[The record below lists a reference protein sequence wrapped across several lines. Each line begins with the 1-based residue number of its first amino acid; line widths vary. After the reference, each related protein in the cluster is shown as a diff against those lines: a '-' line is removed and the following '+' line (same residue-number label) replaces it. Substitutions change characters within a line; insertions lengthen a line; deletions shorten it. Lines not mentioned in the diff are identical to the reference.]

1 MAGAAARSQPE
12 TPPPAVEARDR
23 RGRCRRPCKPRIGHR
38 RDLPR
43 RGCAPAATSTGE
55 RVVRPAGRR
64 PRAAHSRRG
73 AQATP
78 ARTVRWFQCVRPA
91 ATRWPHRFLRVPDT
105 ARVVHQDKW
114 CRAPTR
120 LEHCRTAAPATPPSG
135 QQRAPDPR
143 QHAPVRTAPVR
154 PRHIPC
160 TSRRVGPPSPVM
172 ESSQLTW
179 SKSGFPRHHH
189 VPEPVHQGPDTR
201 RYARARTPVD
211 GRPCGTHHRR
221 SAVRVGDDRAHP
233 DRLGWTRRATSRG
246 RWEASIPRRGRVWR
260 FKRVLG

>member
-1 MAGAAARSQPE
+1 MAGAAERSQPE

-38 RDLPR
+38 PDLPR
-43 RGCAPAATSTGE
+43 RGRAPAATSTGE

-91 ATRWPHRFLRVPDT
+91 ATRWPHRLLRVPDT

-154 PRHIPC
+154 PRHHQHL
-160 TSRRVGPPSPVM
+160 PSGR
-172 ESSQLTW
+172 TT
-179 SKSGFPRHHH
+179 KPRHGIVSAHM
-189 VPEPVHQGPDTR
+189 VPPRRPDVTAHTCWPDTR
-201 RYARARTPVD
+201 ATPAGEQIAHSHLARSD
-211 GRPCGTHHRR
+211 GNLQRPSASRPSSGRR
-221 SAVRVGDDRAHP
+221 IESERER
-233 DRLGWTRRATSRG
+233 S
-246 RWEASIPRRGRVWR
+246 
-260 FKRVLG
+260 